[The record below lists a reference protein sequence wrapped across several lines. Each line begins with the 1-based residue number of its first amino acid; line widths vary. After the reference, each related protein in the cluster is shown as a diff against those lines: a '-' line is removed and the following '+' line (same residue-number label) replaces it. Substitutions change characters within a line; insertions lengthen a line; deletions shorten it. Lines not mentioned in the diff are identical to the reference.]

1 MSKTNNNISFVRQ
14 ELAPAMAPPIN
25 ESGVLGWMRKNLFS
39 NIPNTILT
47 LFALYIL
54 YLIIPGM
61 IQWVLT
67 DAVWSGEDRLAC
79 ATIAQGGQLAEGW
92 NAACWPYVGAYLKL
106 FIYGRYPDA
115 ELWRVNVVL
124 IMFFVGLVPLL
135 MPNVPF
141 KRENLIF
148 MLGVFP
154 VASFV
159 LLSGGNL
166 SYGGLFSLLFVMLV
180 VALIFTLG
188 LPGRIKKFFPAAG
201 EGNALNY
208 AAIALAV
215 ILVAL
220 FVLAKYFEEYLI
232 AIVLSLSFSVP
243 WLATALKFVGGASH
257 VPFSGNF
264 WIDYFV
270 LSGLVIGAVSLYF
283 KGVDRDP
290 TKPAMLTV
298 FAMAILGLILF
309 VMSIDFGLEPVET
322 DRWGGFV
329 MTLVIAV
336 TGIVAAL
343 PLGILLALGRR
354 SDMPAVSLFS
364 VIFIEFWR
372 GIPLITVLFMSSVML
387 PLFLP
392 DGVTFDKLLRALIG
406 VALFSSAYMAEVVR
420 GGLQALPKGQYEG
433 AMAVGLNYWQSMR
446 LIIMPQALKIV
457 IPGIVNTFIG
467 LFKDTTLVSIIGL
480 LDFLG
485 MINLSHSDSN
495 WATPVQAMS
504 SYVFCAFI
512 FFLFCFGMSRYSI
525 YMEDR
530 LNTSHR

>member
-1 MSKTNNNISFVRQ
+1 MSGIDSQTSMNRAETGGLEVAYVRQ
-14 ELAPAMAPPIN
+14 ELVPAIAPPIN
-25 ESGVLGWMRKNLFS
+25 DSGVIGWMRKNLFS
-39 NIPNTILT
+39 SIFNTALT
-47 LFALYIL
+47 LFSLYIL
-54 YLIIPGM
+54 YLTVPGIIK
-61 IQWVLT
+61 WVLT

-79 ATIAQGGQLAEGW
+79 ATIAQGGALPDDW
-92 NAACWPYVGAYLKL
+92 KAACWPYVGAYLKQ

-115 ELWRVNVVL
+115 ELWRVNLTLV
-124 IMFFVGLVPLL
+124 MFFVGLVPML
-135 MPNVPF
+135 MPSLPF
-141 KRENLIF
+141 KRENIIF

-154 VASFV
+154 VAAFV

-166 SYGGLFSLLFVMLV
+166 DFNGFLLPDAIMAPSELKFWVDFLIVSLIICVGVGAYM
-180 VALIFTLG
+180 
-188 LPGRIKKFFPAAG
+188 
-201 EGNALNY
+201 NATDSDPKP
-208 AAIALAV
+208 AV
-215 ILVAL
+215 ILTAIAMGILAL
-220 FVLAKYFEEYLI
+220 V
-232 AIVLSLSFSVP
+232 
-243 WLATALKFVGGASH
+243 
-257 VPFSGNF
+257 
-264 WIDYFV
+264 
-270 LSGLVIGAVSLYF
+270 
-283 KGVDRDP
+283 
-290 TKPAMLTV
+290 
-298 FAMAILGLILF
+298 LF
-309 VMSIDFGLEPVET
+309 VMSVDFGLTPVET
-322 DRWGGFV
+322 DLWGGFV

-372 GIPLITVLFMSSVML
+372 GVPLITVLFMSSVML

-485 MINLSHSDSN
+485 MINLSHSDST
-495 WATPVQAMS
+495 WATPVQAMT
-504 SYVFCAFI
+504 SYVFCAFV

>member
-1 MSKTNNNISFVRQ
+1 MADIDSQTSMNRAETGALNIAYVRS

-61 IQWVLT
+61 IQWVFT

-79 ATIAQGGQLAEGW
+79 ATIAQGGQLADGW
-92 NAACWPYVGAYLKL
+92 NAACWPYVGAYFKL

-115 ELWRVNVVL
+115 ELWRVNIVL

-135 MPNVPF
+135 MPNLPF
-141 KRENLIF
+141 KRENLVF
-148 MLGVFP
+148 MLLIFP

-166 SYGGLFSLLFVMLV
+166 NLNGFLLPDALMAPSEFKFWVDFLILTLIICGGVGAYMK
-180 VALIFTLG
+180 ATDTD
-188 LPGRIKKFFPAAG
+188 PKP
-201 EGNALNY
+201 
-208 AAIALAV
+208 AV
-215 ILVAL
+215 IITAITMGV
-220 FVLAKYFEEYLI
+220 I
-232 AIVLSLSFSVP
+232 A
-243 WLATALKFVGGASH
+243 
-257 VPFSGNF
+257 
-264 WIDYFV
+264 
-270 LSGLVIGAVSLYF
+270 
-283 KGVDRDP
+283 
-290 TKPAMLTV
+290 
-298 FAMAILGLILF
+298 LILF
-309 VMSIDFGLEPVET
+309 VMSVDFGLEPVET

-372 GIPLITVLFMSSVML
+372 GVPLITVLFMSSVML

-495 WATPVQAMS
+495 WATPVQAMT